1 MNKEKLPV
9 TIIDSAV
16 RLDPDPAEIDRW
28 RAIMADTGLA
38 HAVIAPA
45 DRFVAVDNEE
55 GNAWVAGIVS
65 RYPDTFSGLAVANPW
80 YGSCG
85 TDWLRKAFDRGRVGL
100 YLHPGLQGFH
110 LTDAVVDPLIEVC
123 IESHKPVYAHTGIP
137 ICCEPFQL
145 AELARRFPAAT
156 FIMGH
161 GAYPDFWYDVT
172 VAADQAPNILVET
185 SCQVGGILELALT
198 TIGPD
203 RLLFGSGF
211 PRSRPGV
218 ELKKLQWLN
227 LAPEIYE
234 KIMFRNPQRIWG
246 ITV

>member
-1 MNKEKLPV
+1 MKM
-9 TIIDSAV
+9 IDSAI
-16 RLDPDPAEIDRW
+16 RLDPDPAKIDQW
-28 RAIMADTGLA
+28 LKTMTDTGLV

-65 RYPDTFSGLAVANPW
+65 TYPNVFSGLAVANPW
-80 YGSCG
+80 FGSRG
-85 TDWLRKAFDRGRVGL
+85 ADWLRKAFDRGRVGL

-123 IESHKPVYAHTGIP
+123 IERHKPVYAHTGIP

-145 AELARRFPAAT
+145 AELARRFPKAT

-161 GAYPDFWYDVT
+161 GAFPDFWYDV
-172 VAADQAPNILVET
+172 AAAANQAPNILVET
-185 SCQVGGILELALT
+185 SCQIGSVLEQVLN

-218 ELKKLQWLN
+218 EIKKLEWLN
-227 LAPEIYE
+227 LTPETYE
-234 KIMFRNPQRIWG
+234 KIMYHNPRRIWG
-246 ITV
+246 IKI